1 MMAAVA
7 GLHFVELPWALAQRR
22 SVDALA
28 GTLKVAQLQHVAR
41 TVASNSRSRAPMPV
55 PLILGRAR
63 GPV

>member
-41 TVASNSRSRAPMPV
+41 
-55 PLILGRAR
+55 I
-63 GPV
+63 